1 VNRTEGVRDQAL
13 ARAVLD
19 AAVARFADGG
29 YHATSVRAIART
41 ADTSPGSLY
50 GVFANKQEIL
60 LEIAEAMYSSAA
72 VELDASVSAAE
83 DVPVAKLNA
92 AVWALCDFCTRHP
105 RELRIAESEV
115 QNLPREQ
122 RRLVAA
128 KRQRIE
134 DGLAEILAGG
144 AHTGDFRLGDSAAV
158 ARALASMCLGIGSW
172 YEPGGSESARVVAET
187 YCDLATRMAGVRF
200 RGLRRAR
207 RLTST
212 PTRKTA

>member
-1 VNRTEGVRDQAL
+1 MNRAEVVRDQAL
-13 ARAVLD
+13 ARAALD
-19 AAVARFADGG
+19 AAVAHFSEGG
-29 YHATSVRAIART
+29 YHAGSMREIARL
-41 ADTSPGSLY
+41 ADTALGPLH
-50 GVFANKQEIL
+50 GVFAGKQELL
-60 LEIAEAMYSSAA
+60 LEIAQSAYGSAA
-72 VELDASVSAAE
+72 AELDASVRAAE

-115 QNLPREQ
+115 QNLPAAQ

-128 KRQRIE
+128 QRQRIE

-144 AHTGDFRLGDSAAV
+144 AHTGDFRLKDPAVV
-158 ARALASMCLGIGSW
+158 ARALASMCLAIGSW
-172 YEPGGSESARVVAET
+172 YEPGGSDSALFVAET
-187 YCDLATRMAGVRF
+187 YCGLATRMSGVRF

-207 RLTST
+207 RLASA